1 MLCGDLNGKEIHKRG
16 YVCTIADSLCCPAE
30 LTQQSNY
37 TPLNIEFKKQNM
49 LLCRVVMI
57 GIMMS
62 YCMWDKLIACFGG
75 ITIEIIV
82 LKLWYFGPCLF
93 FN

>member
-16 YVCTIADSLCCPAE
+16 YVCTIADSLC
-30 LTQQSNY
+30 Q
-37 TPLNIEFKKQNM
+37 
-49 LLCRVVMI
+49 VVMI

-62 YCMWDKLIACFGG
+62 FCMWDKLIACFAG

>member
-1 MLCGDLNGKEIHKRG
+1 
-16 YVCTIADSLCCPAE
+16 
-30 LTQQSNY
+30 
-37 TPLNIEFKKQNM
+37 M

-62 YCMWDKLIACFGG
+62 FCMWDKLIACFGG

-82 LKLWYFGPCLF
+82 LKLWYFGPCLL